1 MNRVISVILLPL
13 ALSTP
18 IELRS
23 NSHLNNKA
31 SDNVPLVTF
40 DGAEGTTFKF
50 HVLNDPVMVRNRNV

>member
-1 MNRVISVILLPL
+1 MNWVISVILLPL

-40 DGAEGTTFKF
+40 DGAEGTQMLFA
-50 HVLNDPVMVRNRNV
+50 